1 MNQPSDRRKTISPDE
16 VQVRVHGDPSLPTLV
31 YLPGLHGDWTLVGG
45 FRKRVEGR
53 LRFVELTYPRTLSWS
68 LQDYAAGVERALA
81 AVGIGSGWILGES
94 FGSQIAWPLAA
105 RRRFAAKGVVL
116 AGGFGKH
123 PMHWGVV
130 FSQKTARVIP
140 LGLVTR
146 ALIGYGRVSKWRFRN
161 EPEALAGVK
170 EFIERRT
177 EEDRWAAVHR
187 LKLIAEN
194 DPREL
199 AAGLE
204 VPLYAISGAIDPI
217 VPWFRARKWLR
228 QHCPKLK
235 EFRIIRSA
243 DHTVLSTGSSQAA
256 AQIID
261 WITAEQRPTRAKEG
275 RRNEEGIDNE
285 AELL

>member
-1 MNQPSDRRKTISPDE
+1 MPPDE

-45 FRKRVEGR
+45 FRRRVEGR

-105 RRRFAAKGVVL
+105 RKRFAAKGVVL

-123 PMHWGVV
+123 PMYWGVV
-130 FSQKTARVIP
+130 FSQKTAKAIP

-146 ALIGYGRVSKWRFRN
+146 ALIGYGRVSKWRFRK

-177 EEDRWAAVHR
+177 EEDRQAAVHR
-187 LKLIAEN
+187 LRLIAQN

-199 AAGLE
+199 ARGLD
-204 VPLYAISGAIDPI
+204 VPLYAISGALDPI
-217 VPWFRARKWLR
+217 VPWFWARRWLR
-228 QHCPKLK
+228 QNCPKLR
-235 EFRIIRSA
+235 EFRIVRSA
-243 DHTVLSTGSSQAA
+243 DHTVLSTGSKQAA
-256 AQIID
+256 EHIMGWMA
-261 WITAEQRPTRAKEG
+261 AEPKKSETP
-275 RRNEEGIDNE
+275 D
-285 AELL
+285 